1 MTTKKER
8 IQQLEDSIKYFESLD
23 PNGKVEESKRYVIK
37 EIITIEDFYTED
49 NFQAVRCVNINDE
62 NDVRYF
68 NMITASGEYGE
79 PQIGEYIDDETLS
92 NWEMVQ
98 ELRSELTLLK
108 CEDKRNVFTI
118 RKNSRKR
125 RG

>member
-8 IQQLEDSIKYFESLD
+8 IQDLEESIKYFESLD
-23 PNGKVEESKRYVIK
+23 PNGKLEESKRYVIK

-68 NMITASGEYGE
+68 NMLTASGEYGE
-79 PQIGEYIDDETLS
+79 PQVGEYIDDETLS
-92 NWEMVQ
+92 NWEIVQ

-108 CEDKRNVFTI
+108 CEDKRNVFTV
-118 RKNSRKR
+118 RKNRKR